1 MSIPWF
7 ARSAALLA
15 ISGLVSTHLI
25 AEEINDGG
33 QANEQT
39 EVAQA
44 DNSVM
49 EEVVVLGRLQSAAQS
64 LLQDRIED
72 DSLTDMLEAES
83 ISRMGDSTVAA
94 TLRRVSGLT
103 LVNDKFVYVRG
114 LGERYSSTT
123 LNGAYVPS
131 PDLTRNVVPLDLF
144 PSAIVSSLSVQ
155 KTFSPDI
162 SANFGGGAVDIVT
175 TPFPDKGTNFS
186 FELGS
191 GMNTESDDRITYAG
205 GGEDNWGTDD
215 GTRAF
220 PVALSAGLAKFQGSL
235 GVQSILASLNASS
248 GGTATLAQAEA
259 ENRQLLLSLNR
270 EIGLDLDK
278 GSTPDRQVRASAGT
292 TFDPG
297 NDWVVG
303 FQVGGAYDSRWR
315 TTKRTSRNFGAPLQ
329 QFETEEESTHS
340 VNVTGT
346 ITAGLSFLDEHDV
359 SLSTLYLRN
368 TDDEAAIAD
377 FFNENRLFSE
387 GRGFRNYRFEF
398 EERTL
403 MVNQAK
409 GSHVLGDGTKSLFN
423 GLLDWAPYEAKV
435 DWFYSDSKARSDTPN
450 RISADYGTAVDTQ
463 TGDVTGQTLR
473 SDSSALEYRFMD
485 LDDLVTSYGWK
496 ADLPFQGNSITLDV
510 KFGYQHDNKART
522 YSQREF
528 GIGSLNAVAAAR
540 TGPLDDVLSD
550 SNLSNADNDF
560 FLSVLGST
568 SRSYIAATIVDASY
582 GLIDLRFNDRWRLV
596 GGARYEDY
604 RQVTLPWNVFG
615 YTIEQPQITTDPET
629 LRNAVFQDDDYY
641 PSAAIIY
648 MDDLWAETFQLRL
661 GYAETTIRPDLREV
675 TDASYVDPLTGE
687 LVNGNPT
694 VRPSDVQSLDL
705 RAEWFFANGN
715 NLTVS
720 LFRKEISNPIE
731 FFESPAS
738 DTNTAREIVNTEA
751 TTIDGVEIDGVL
763 ALGILGDWGE
773 SFFIQGNVTVQ
784 DAETIAGI
792 QADSP
797 TNNVRPAT
805 GASDYVAN
813 LMLGF
818 DSMDG
823 RHSANIL
830 YNVFGER
837 LYVAGRLG
845 APDGYEQPFHSLDI
859 NYSWFPSENWIVKL
873 KAQNLLNETIEIER
887 NSVVTFSKNPG
898 TSIALQVKYD
908 F

>member
-1 MSIPWF
+1 MNIPLF
-7 ARSAALLA
+7 ARSAALVALGA
-15 ISGLVSTHLI
+15 FASMAVI
-25 AEEINDGG
+25 AEEADLESG
-33 QANEQT
+33 QADI
-39 EVAQA
+39 VQA
-44 DNSVM
+44 ENNVI

-72 DSLTDMLEAES
+72 DALTDSLEAES

-114 LGERYSSTT
+114 LGERYSSTS
-123 LNGAYVPS
+123 LNGAFVPS

-186 FELGS
+186 FEIGS

-205 GGEDNWGTDD
+205 GQDDKWGTDD

-220 PVALSAGLAKFQGSL
+220 PEGLAAGLANFQGDL
-235 GVQSILASLNASS
+235 GVQNILGRLSASS
-248 GGTATLAQAEA
+248 GSPASLAAAEA
-259 ENRQLLLSLNR
+259 ANRDIMLSLNR
-270 EIGLDLDK
+270 EIGLDLTK
-278 GSTPDRQVRASAGT
+278 GSTPDRQVRAATGT
-292 TFDPG
+292 TVDLSD
-297 NDWVVG
+297 DWIFG
-303 FQVGGAYDSRWR
+303 FQVGGAYDAKWR
-315 TTKRTSRNFGAPLQ
+315 TTNKTSRNFGAPNE

-346 ITAGLSFLDEHDV
+346 FTTGFSFLSEHDV
-359 SLSTLYLRN
+359 TLSTLYLRN
-368 TDDEAAIAD
+368 TDDEAAISD

-387 GRGFRNYRFEF
+387 GSGFRNYRFEF
-398 EERTL
+398 EERAL
-403 MVNQAK
+403 VVNQAK
-409 GSHVLGDGTKSLFN
+409 GSHVLGDGTKNLFN
-423 GLLDWAPYEAKV
+423 GLLDWAPYETTL
-435 DWFYSDSKARSDTPN
+435 DWFYSESRARSDIPN
-450 RISADYGTAVDTQ
+450 RISADYGTELNVQ
-463 TGDVTGQTLR
+463 TGEVTGQVLR
-473 SDSSALEYRFMD
+473 SDSSAIEYRFLD

-496 ADLPFQGNSITLDV
+496 ADVPLQRDNIALNV
-510 KFGYQHDNKART
+510 KFGYQHDDKART

-528 GIGSLNAVAAAR
+528 GIGSLNASAAAR
-540 TGPLDDVLSD
+540 TGSLDSVLAD
-550 SNLSNADNDF
+550 DNLSNADNDF

-582 GLIDLRFNDRWRLV
+582 GMVDLTFNDRWRFV

-604 RQVTLPWNVFG
+604 RQVALPWNVFG
-615 YTIEQPQITTDPET
+615 YTVDQPQITTDPET

-648 MDDLWAETFQLRL
+648 MGDLWAETFQLRL

-675 TDASYVDPLTGE
+675 TDASYVDPITGE
-687 LVNGNPT
+687 LVNGNPN

-720 LFRKEISNPIE
+720 LFRKEIGNPIE

-738 DTNTAREIVNTEA
+738 DTNTAREIVNAEE
-751 TTIDGVEIDGVL
+751 TTIDGIEIDGVL
-763 ALGILGDWGE
+763 ALGILGGWGE
-773 SFFIQGNVTVQ
+773 SFFLQGNVTVQ
-784 DAETIAGI
+784 DSETVAGL

-823 RHSANIL
+823 QHSANIL

-859 NYSWFPSENWIVKL
+859 NYSWYPNDNWIVKL
-873 KAQNLLNETIEIER
+873 KAQNLLDETIEIER
-887 NSVVTFSKNPG
+887 AGVVTFSEQPG

>member
-1 MSIPWF
+1 MNIPLF
-7 ARSAALLA
+7 ARSAALVALGA
-15 ISGLVSTHLI
+15 FASIAAI
-25 AEEINDGG
+25 AEEADLESG
-33 QANEQT
+33 QADI
-39 EVAQA
+39 VQA
-44 DNSVM
+44 ENNVI

-72 DSLTDMLEAES
+72 DALTDSLEAES

-114 LGERYSSTT
+114 LGERYSSTS
-123 LNGAYVPS
+123 LNGAFVPS

-144 PSAIVSSLSVQ
+144 PSAIVSSLAVQ

-186 FELGS
+186 FEIGS

-205 GGEDNWGTDD
+205 GQDDKWGTDD

-220 PVALSAGLAKFQGSL
+220 PEALAAGLANFQGDL
-235 GVQSILASLNASS
+235 GVQNILGGLSASS
-248 GGTATLAQAEA
+248 GSPASLAAAEA
-259 ENRQLLLSLNR
+259 ANRDIMLSLNR
-270 EIGLDLDK
+270 EIGLDLTK
-278 GSTPDRQVRASAGT
+278 GSTPDRQVRAATGT
-292 TFDPG
+292 TVDLSD
-297 NDWVVG
+297 DWIFG
-303 FQVGGAYDSRWR
+303 FQVGGAYDAKWR
-315 TTKRTSRNFGAPLQ
+315 TTNRTSRNFGAPNE

-346 ITAGLSFLDEHDV
+346 FTTGFSFLSEHDV
-359 SLSTLYLRN
+359 TLSTLYLRN
-368 TDDEAAIAD
+368 TDDEAAISD

-387 GRGFRNYRFEF
+387 GSGFRNYRFEF
-398 EERTL
+398 EERAL
-403 MVNQAK
+403 VVNQAK
-409 GSHVLGDGTKSLFN
+409 GSHVLGDGTKNLFN
-423 GLLDWAPYEAKV
+423 GLLDWAPYETTL
-435 DWFYSDSKARSDTPN
+435 DWFYSESRARSDIPN
-450 RISADYGTAVDTQ
+450 RISADYGTELNVQ
-463 TGDVTGQTLR
+463 TAEVTGQVLR
-473 SDSSALEYRFMD
+473 SDSSAIEYRFLD

-496 ADLPFQGNSITLDV
+496 ADVPLQRDNIALHV
-510 KFGYQHDNKART
+510 KFGYQHDDKART

-528 GIGSLNAVAAAR
+528 GIGSLNASAAAR
-540 TGPLDDVLSD
+540 TGSLDNVLAD
-550 SNLSNADNDF
+550 DNLLDPDNDF

-582 GLIDLRFNDRWRLV
+582 GMVDLTFNDRWRFV

-604 RQVTLPWNVFG
+604 RQVALPWNVFG
-615 YTIEQPQITTDPET
+615 YTVDQPQITTDPET

-648 MDDLWAETFQLRL
+648 MGDLWAETFQLRL

-675 TDASYVDPLTGE
+675 TDASYVDPITGE
-687 LVNGNPT
+687 LVNGNPN

-720 LFRKEISNPIE
+720 LFRKEIGDPIE

-738 DTNTAREIVNTEA
+738 DTNTAREIVNAEG
-751 TTIDGVEIDGVL
+751 TTIDGIEIDGVL
-763 ALGILGDWGE
+763 ALGILGGWGE
-773 SFFIQGNVTVQ
+773 SFFLQGNVTVQ
-784 DAETIAGI
+784 DSETVAGV

-823 RHSANIL
+823 QHSANIL

-859 NYSWFPSENWIVKL
+859 NYSWYPNDNWIVKL
-873 KAQNLLNETIEIER
+873 KAQNLLDETIEIER
-887 NSVVTFSKNPG
+887 AGVVTFSEQPG

>member
-1 MSIPWF
+1 MNIPLF
-7 ARSAALLA
+7 ARSAALVALGA
-15 ISGLVSTHLI
+15 FASMAVIVEAADLES
-25 AEEINDGG
+25 G
-33 QANEQT
+33 QADI
-39 EVAQA
+39 VQA
-44 DNSVM
+44 ENNVI

-72 DSLTDMLEAES
+72 DALIDSLEAES

-114 LGERYSSTT
+114 LGERYSSTS
-123 LNGAYVPS
+123 LNGAFVPS

-175 TPFPDKGTNFS
+175 TPFPDKGSNFS
-186 FELGS
+186 FEIGS

-205 GGEDNWGTDD
+205 GKDDKWGNDD

-220 PVALSAGLAKFQGSL
+220 PEALAAGLANFQGDL
-235 GVQSILASLNASS
+235 GVQNILGRLSASS
-248 GGTATLAQAEA
+248 GSPASLAAAEA
-259 ENRQLLLSLNR
+259 ANRDIMLSLNR
-270 EIGLDLDK
+270 EIGLDLTK
-278 GSTPDRQVRASAGT
+278 GSTPDRQVRAATGT
-292 TFDPG
+292 TVDLSD
-297 NDWVVG
+297 DWIFG
-303 FQVGGAYDSRWR
+303 FQVGGAYDAKWR
-315 TTKRTSRNFGAPLQ
+315 TTNRTSRNFGAPNE

-346 ITAGLSFLDEHDV
+346 FTTGFSFLSEQDV
-359 SLSTLYLRN
+359 TLSTLYLRN
-368 TDDEAAIAD
+368 TDDEAAISD

-387 GRGFRNYRFEF
+387 GSGFRNYRFEF
-398 EERTL
+398 EERAL
-403 MVNQAK
+403 VVNQAK
-409 GSHVLGDGTKSLFN
+409 GSHLLGDGTKNLFN
-423 GLLDWAPYEAKV
+423 GLLDWAPYETTL
-435 DWFYSDSKARSDTPN
+435 DWFYSESRARSDIPN
-450 RISADYGTAVDTQ
+450 RISADFGTTVNPQ
-463 TGDVTGQTLR
+463 TGEVTGQVLR
-473 SDSSALEYRFMD
+473 SDSSAIEYRFLD

-496 ADLPFQGNSITLDV
+496 ADVPLQRDNIALHV
-510 KFGYQHDNKART
+510 KFGYQHDDKART

-528 GIGSLNAVAAAR
+528 GIGSLNASAAAR
-540 TGPLDDVLSD
+540 TGSLDNVLADDNLSD
-550 SNLSNADNDF
+550 PDNDF

-582 GLIDLRFNDRWRLV
+582 GMVDLTFNDRWRFV

-604 RQVTLPWNVFG
+604 RQVALPWNVFG
-615 YTIEQPQITTDPET
+615 YTVDQPQITTDPET

-648 MDDLWAETFQLRL
+648 MGDLWAETFQLRL

-675 TDASYVDPLTGE
+675 TDASYVDPITGE
-687 LVNGNPT
+687 LVNGNPN

-720 LFRKEISNPIE
+720 LFRKEIGDPIE

-738 DTNTAREIVNTEA
+738 DTNTAREIVNAEE
-751 TTIDGVEIDGVL
+751 TTIDGIEIDGVL
-763 ALGILGDWGE
+763 ALGILGGWGE
-773 SFFIQGNVTVQ
+773 SFFLQGNVTAQ
-784 DAETIAGI
+784 DSETVAGV

-823 RHSANIL
+823 QHSANIL

-859 NYSWFPSENWIVKL
+859 NYSWYPNDNWIVKL
-873 KAQNLLNETIEIER
+873 KAQNLLDETIEIER
-887 NSVVTFSKNPG
+887 AGVVTFSEQPG